1 MAHYGNL
8 GNKHLDEDVHDI
20 RGTVIRG
27 SDGKELGKVNDV
39 IFDHA
44 TMEIRYVVVGGNG
57 LGAKTFV
64 LPADRLYGDVN
75 HPDDFASTMTIE
87 KIENSPQYDK
97 NSSRSSSGDEW
108 NKDEWKKYEQEFKQ
122 YWEEKPVMHMKDSD
136 RVLVPPVAPER
147 GSSIGHEG
155 GGISESPDIARLFPE
170 RIAGVFPD
178 PAPGAGK
185 VTLRPKS
192 AVRVE
197 EAASG
202 VTMMKPHWWES
213 FENYLRENKS
223 DIQSN
228 CPECKSKAA

>member
-1 MAHYGNL
+1 L
-8 GNKHLDEDVHDI
+8 L
-20 RGTVIRG
+20 RSG
-27 SDGKELGKVNDV
+27 SG
-39 IFDHA
+39 
-44 TMEIRYVVVGGNG
+44 
-57 LGAKTFV
+57 
-64 LPADRLYGDVN
+64 
-75 HPDDFASTMTIE
+75 
-87 KIENSPQYDK
+87 
-97 NSSRSSSGDEW
+97 
-108 NKDEWKKYEQEFKQ
+108 DEWKKYEQEFKQ

-147 GSSIGHEG
+147 GSSTGHEG
-155 GGISESPDIARLFPE
+155 GGISESPDVARLFPE

-192 AVRVE
+192 VARVE

-223 DIQSN
+223 DIQSG
-228 CPECKSKAA
+228 CPECNSKAA